1 MRGLNLDN
9 NLTDKAHSDFKRFK
23 QGGVDV
29 QVFSVFCNETF
40 GKDTAFKFAN
50 IEIDSLSAIAKRHPD
65 RLQLIKTPSELL
77 RVVKKGKMAGLIGV
91 EGGHMI
97 EDNMEYLDHLFN
109 RGARYLTLTW
119 NNSTTW
125 ATSAKDE
132 TENRIKQKRGLS
144 DFGKSIVKHM
154 NELGMMIDV
163 SHVGDKTLE
172 DVLEITTKPVL
183 ASHSSVYAISPQFR
197 NLKDVQIKA
206 IAKNGGVIH
215 VNFAAGFLDSSFA
228 KFVPAYFQKH
238 KKEVDSLVSLRW
250 SSPAI
255 GLHMKRKYPQEI
267 NQALPPLSALLDHID
282 YIVNLVGVD
291 YVGLGS
297 DFDGIPYS
305 PLGLEDVSKYPKIT
319 EGLLKRGYTKTDI
332 QKILGGN
339 FIRVFTTNSTE

>member
-1 MRGLNLDN
+1 
-9 NLTDKAHSDFKRFK
+9 
-23 QGGVDV
+23 
-29 QVFSVFCNETF
+29 
-40 GKDTAFKFAN
+40 
-50 IEIDSLSAIAKRHPD
+50 
-65 RLQLIKTPSELL
+65 
-77 RVVKKGKMAGLIGV
+77 
-91 EGGHMI
+91 MI